1 MRPHK
6 HLPFLRVSRLRLI
19 GFVFVREDEL
29 PVQASLDCH
38 LAQQGV
44 RRIEIDPAGNLPE
57 EVDFGEE
64 VCLGLEVTEGI
75 QRGKPWLHLNIMSS
89 MYTEKRDEVED
100 FNFRVLQKQI
110 RTIKRIEVSIGFAIY
125 LYYDQ
130 ITR

>member
-1 MRPHK
+1 
-6 HLPFLRVSRLRLI
+6 
-19 GFVFVREDEL
+19 
-29 PVQASLDCH
+29 
-38 LAQQGV
+38 
-44 RRIEIDPAGNLPE
+44 
-57 EVDFGEE
+57 
-64 VCLGLEVTEGI
+64 
-75 QRGKPWLHLNIMSS
+75 